1 MNNGKSLF
9 ALLLTFVALIAT
21 ASQSAR
27 GENWPQWRGPS
38 FNGSTADTGF
48 PATFSKTENVK
59 WVANLPGPSAATAVI
74 WNERVFVSTVDQ
86 QAGTL
91 QAVCL
96 DRANGK
102 VLWQHETGAGIRID
116 EKSNFASPSPVTD
129 GKLVWFF
136 YGNGQLAA
144 FDFDGKQVWARNI
157 QSDYGQFAFQWTFSS
172 SPTFYGGRL
181 YLQVLQRNV
190 PVHGRGRTDGPI
202 DSFLLALDPQTG
214 KELWKT
220 SRPNDARE
228 ESKESYA
235 TPIPFTF
242 NNRTELLIAGGDCL
256 TGHDLA
262 SGKELWRW
270 GTWNPERIGHWRLVP
285 SPVAGGGVVLGCGP
299 KGASVCAVKAG
310 GEGTLGDSGLAWKS
324 MEREISSDVST
335 PLFYQDRFYVLNS
348 DRNSLARV
356 VPAGGKVEWVGEP
369 GSQAKIES
377 SPTAADGRIYFMNF
391 RGDVFVVEAGEQ
403 FKLLHKT
410 AMGDDGDNNLRSSI
424 AIAHGCLFIRTGSKL
439 YCVGNK

>member
-1 MNNGKSLF
+1 MSIGKKIS
-9 ALLLTFVALIAT
+9 ALILALGGLV
-21 ASQSAR
+21 ASFPPSLPAEQ
-27 GENWPQWRGPS
+27 WPQWRGPS
-38 FNGSTADTGF
+38 FNGSSTEQGLPTR
-48 PATFSKTENVK
+48 FSKTENVN
-59 WVANLPGPSAATAVI
+59 WVAYLPGPSAATPII
-74 WNERVFVSTVDQ
+74 WGDRIFVSSVDQ

-91 QAVCL
+91 QAICL
-96 DRANGK
+96 DRAKGK
-102 VLWQHETGAGIRID
+102 TLWKHETGVGIRVD
-116 EKSNFASPSPVTD
+116 DMSNFASPSPVTD

-136 YGNGQLAA
+136 YGNGQLVA
-144 FDFDGKQVWARNI
+144 FDFDGKQIWARNI
-157 QSDYGQFAFQWTFSS
+157 QKDYGQFAFQWTFSS

-181 YLQVLQRNV
+181 YLQILQRDV
-190 PVHGRGRTDGPI
+190 PVRGRGRTDGPI

-220 SRPNDARE
+220 SRPNDARK

-256 TGHDLA
+256 TGHDPA
-262 SGKELWRW
+262 TGKELWRW

-299 KGASVCAVKAG
+299 KGAPVCAVKAG
-310 GEGTLGDSGLAWKS
+310 AKGTLDDSGLAWKRT
-324 MEREISSDVST
+324 EREISSDVST

-348 DRNSLARV
+348 ERKSIARV
-356 VPAGGKVEWVGEP
+356 VPASGKVEWVGEP

-377 SPTAADGRIYFMNF
+377 SPTGADGKIYFMNF
-391 RGDVFVVEAGEQ
+391 RGDVFVVGAGEQ

-410 AMGDDGDNNLRSSI
+410 SMGDDGDNNLRSSI
-424 AIAHGCLFIRTGSKL
+424 AIAQSCLFIRTGSRL
-439 YCVGNK
+439 YCLGKK